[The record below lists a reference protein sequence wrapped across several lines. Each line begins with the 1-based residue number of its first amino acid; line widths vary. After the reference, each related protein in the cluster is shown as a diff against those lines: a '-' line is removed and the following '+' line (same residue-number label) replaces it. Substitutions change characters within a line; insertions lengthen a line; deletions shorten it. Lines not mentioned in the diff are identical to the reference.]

1 MNQCRLYKSTY
12 TKADQQ
18 IYGGNQNE
26 VEWIKAEYTEMVRET
41 MRAEDVE
48 KNNTMLYSRW
58 QYLANQEIEDL
69 LGMSEYY
76 LTHTEQINEALC
88 NEETW

>member
-1 MNQCRLYKSTY
+1 
-12 TKADQQ
+12 
-18 IYGGNQNE
+18 
-26 VEWIKAEYTEMVRET
+26 